1 MQTALEIHK
10 DILVSCRCM
19 TWVNRNTERRIIMTK
34 PLISVSITLLSGGN
48 AITAADTATSR
59 VGSAVYAA
67 LLAGQDLHFNNGTE
81 YIIPFHA
88 VAMATVTRTTAT
100 VEKPADDL
108 CVTE

>member
-1 MQTALEIHK
+1 
-10 DILVSCRCM
+10 
-19 TWVNRNTERRIIMTK
+19 MTK
-34 PLISVSITLLSGGN
+34 PLISVEITLLSGGD
-48 AITAADTATSR
+48 AITAADTATSG

-67 LLAGQDLHFNNGTE
+67 LLAGNDLHFNNGDE

-88 VAMATVTRTTAT
+88 VAYAVVTRTTET

>member
-1 MQTALEIHK
+1 
-10 DILVSCRCM
+10 
-19 TWVNRNTERRIIMTK
+19 MTK
-34 PLISVSITLLSGGN
+34 PLISVSITLTSGGN
-48 AITAADTATSR
+48 AITAADTATSG

-81 YIIPFHA
+81 YIIPYHA
-88 VAMATVTRTTAT
+88 VALAVVTRTTET

>member
-1 MQTALEIHK
+1 
-10 DILVSCRCM
+10 
-19 TWVNRNTERRIIMTK
+19 MTK

-67 LLAGQDLHFNNGTE
+67 LLAGQDLHFNNGTNE
-81 YIIPFHA
+81 YIIPYHA
-88 VAMATVTRTTAT
+88 VALATVTRTTQT

-108 CVTE
+108 CVAE